1 MVKSLSVLQ
10 IFQYVT
16 KIRDI
21 CVIKSQTRQAVKVL
35 KKSAAIV
42 YIKMRNL
49 RKFNLQ
55 RSFQEVGERTEL
67 NGSRNNNTNLDM
79 FDE

>member
-1 MVKSLSVLQ
+1 MFKSLSVLQ

-21 CVIKSQTRQAVKVL
+21 FVIKSQTRQAVKVL